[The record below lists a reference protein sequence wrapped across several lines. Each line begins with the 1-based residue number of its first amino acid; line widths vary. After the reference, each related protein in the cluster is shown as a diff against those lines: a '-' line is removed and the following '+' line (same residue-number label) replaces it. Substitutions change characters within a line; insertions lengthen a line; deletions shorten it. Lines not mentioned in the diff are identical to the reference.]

1 VSAPDRHARQVRFAP
16 ISTRGQRRI
25 ESARALLV
33 GCGALGGHIAQSL
46 VRAGIGELRLVDR
59 DTVEETN
66 LPRQVLFTEVQARL
80 ALPKALA
87 SVESLAPIGART
99 VLVPRVA
106 HLDARLLDELGEG
119 VDLVLDG
126 TDNLETRYLLNDW
139 CVARGV
145 PWVYGGVVG
154 ASGLVLPVRPGA
166 GACLACAFPTPPP
179 AGTLPTCETAGVIQP
194 AVALVAALQAA
205 CALRLL
211 VDPEGTPSKLVEVDA
226 WNLRVRELELPRD
239 PDCRACTRREFPH
252 LADAAGPR
260 AMMFGFLNVFLAAAF
275 LHAGVDAAQV
285 APLLDERDV
294 TAIIVG
300 PDALRWRDLALSTR
314 ELAAF
319 RRTCGASFGSCSFDE
334 PVHDLA
340 ALHLT

>member
-1 VSAPDRHARQVRFAP
+1 MSASGRHARQVRFAP
-16 ISTRGQRRI
+16 ISTRGQARI
-25 ESARALLV
+25 ESARVLLV
-33 GCGALGGHIAQSL
+33 GCGALGGHLAQSL

-66 LPRQVLFTEVQARL
+66 LPRQVLFTEAQAR
-80 ALPKALA
+80 AAMPKALA

-99 VLVPRVA
+99 LLAPRVA

-154 ASGLVLPVRPGA
+154 ASGLVLPVRPGV
-166 GACLACAFPTPPP
+166 GACLACAFPAPPP

-205 CALRLL
+205 AALRLV
-211 VDPEGTPSKLVEVDA
+211 VDPEGTPSKLVEIDA
-226 WNLRVRELELPRD
+226 WNLRVRELHLPRD
-239 PDCRACTRREFPH
+239 PGCRACARREFPH
-252 LADAAGPR
+252 LSDAAGPR
-260 AMMFGFLNVFLAAAF
+260 ATRLCGRHTVQVRGGAGRVDLLALAAR
-275 LHAGVDAAQV
+275 LGGDARVV
-285 APLLDERDV
+285 AATGSLLRFEIDGLRLTVFADARALVEGTEDEAR
-294 TAIIVG
+294 A
-300 PDALRWRDLALSTR
+300 
-314 ELAAF
+314 LAAYD
-319 RRTCGASFGSCSFDE
+319 RWIGA
-334 PVHDLA
+334 
-340 ALHLT
+340 

>member
-1 VSAPDRHARQVRFAP
+1 MSAPDRHARQVRFAP

-154 ASGLVLPVRPGA
+154 ASGLVLPVRPGT

-239 PDCRACTRREFPH
+239 PDCRACARREFPH

-260 AMMFGFLNVFLAAAF
+260 ATRLCGRNTVQVRGGAGRCDLPALAAR
-275 LHAGVDAAQV
+275 LAGATRILASAPSLLRFEVDDLRLTVFADARALV
-285 APLLDERDV
+285 EGTEDEAR
-294 TAIIVG
+294 A
-300 PDALRWRDLALSTR
+300 
-314 ELAAF
+314 LAAYD
-319 RRTCGASFGSCSFDE
+319 RWIGA
-334 PVHDLA
+334 
-340 ALHLT
+340 